1 MNRKRCY
8 SIDIKVSDLKKLLYL
23 WLHSNYGTN
32 KRKNRCIAMSSGL
45 VRCALLEVLEESELQ
60 VDSSR
65 MENAKALGRNI
76 LERAT
81 SGEAEMTETVVRGRL
96 SKLLR

>member
-1 MNRKRCY
+1 
-8 SIDIKVSDLKKLLYL
+8 
-23 WLHSNYGTN
+23 
-32 KRKNRCIAMSSGL
+32 
-45 VRCALLEVLEESELQ
+45 
-60 VDSSR
+60 

-81 SGEAEMTETVVRGRL
+81 SGEAEMTETVVRERL